1 MQPIVVTR
9 DSYHALGAWKDNS
22 VIAEMCSE
30 VLLQPLSHIGTAT
43 IELSCSPRPGTAW
56 VVVGKACMG
65 QMCTTPPVF
74 APTAIR
80 SNTTLHDTIFSTMQ
94 QAEHAVTG
102 SLWPPGVCQH
112 PLYLIGWW
120 GGCSQ

>member
-1 MQPIVVTR
+1 LETYL
-9 DSYHALGAWKDNS
+9 S
-22 VIAEMCSE
+22 IAEMCFE
-30 VLLQPLSHIGTAT
+30 VLVQPSVAYWDRHDRFALFAT
-43 IELSCSPRPGTAW
+43 PWHHA
-56 VVVGKACMG
+56 VVGGKACKW
-65 QMCTTPPVF
+65 VYRALRRLFF

-80 SNTTLHDTIFSTMQ
+80 TNTALHNTTFSIMEA
-94 QAEHAVTG
+94 AEIAITG